1 MARIRTIKP
10 GFFSSLTV
18 ASLEHA
24 ARLTFI
30 GLWTYVDDAGRGIDE
45 PRLVKAALWPLDD
58 DVTAADV
65 QQHLTAL
72 ENAGLIRRY
81 THEGKHYLVVV
92 GFGEHQN
99 INRPSK
105 ITLPGPDD
113 DGSEPRGSAPGG
125 LTEGSV
131 RAHRGKGKEG
141 EGKGKDSRRGAA
153 APASGTGP
161 DGSEAAEAPAT
172 ETRKYPKF
180 PDLHRRYLHG
190 AWTRFVGGVDFGFF
204 VKQVATVYPDRPATE
219 PAPEEAPATL
229 EAFRVAI
236 AADHAAWA
244 RPFGVYLALR
254 AFARAKQEMAPQF
267 AVNWTIQRFVS
278 DYRRWH
284 ALGQATLLEA
294 VA

>member
-1 MARIRTIKP
+1 MRFCRIRNLEKYQHYKDRRPAWVKLYQTVLEDLAFTCLQDASKAHAILLLLIASRYDNCLPYDANWLGRSIHATEPVDLEALVSAGFIELCDASTTDSKRLARAEQNASPKRIEKREQRTEKERTEKERKTTAKDP
-10 GFFSSLTV
+10 GGAGAT
-18 ASLEHA
+18 AGGA
-24 ARLTFI
+24 
-30 GLWTYVDDAGRGIDE
+30 GAGR
-45 PRLVKAALWPLDD
+45 
-58 DVTAADV
+58 
-65 QQHLTAL
+65 
-72 ENAGLIRRY
+72 
-81 THEGKHYLVVV
+81 
-92 GFGEHQN
+92 
-99 INRPSK
+99 
-105 ITLPGPDD
+105 
-113 DGSEPRGSAPGG
+113 
-125 LTEGSV
+125 
-131 RAHRGKGKEG
+131 
-141 EGKGKDSRRGAA
+141 
-153 APASGTGP
+153 
-161 DGSEAAEAPAT
+161 
-172 ETRKYPKF
+172 YPKF

-219 PAPEEAPATL
+219 PAPEDAPATL

-278 DYRRWH
+278 DYRRWY